1 MPIILTLGEVLRAC
15 EEAAT
20 YIGDAS
26 VLATRPAAL
35 STDSRTC
42 GVNELFFA
50 LRGDK
55 FDGHDFLP
63 QVFNRQAL
71 AAVVARAWRRSHP
84 QSKGNFIVVDDPL
97 LALQRLGR
105 TIRRRWGKP
114 VVALTGSNGKTT
126 TKEMLAALLSRKYL
140 VHKTSGNL
148 NNHIGVPLT
157 LSQLTHAHE
166 LAVIEMGANHFNEI
180 AGLCELA
187 APNYGLITNVGR
199 AHVEF
204 FGDLAGVARAKTE
217 LFAYLKAHDG
227 IAFLNADD
235 NRLVAAH
242 PSGLKTVTFGLHN
255 PAQVRGTIKA
265 IDPEGHVT
273 LTWREREIRLPVPG
287 AHNASNALAA
297 IAVADFFGLDPAT
310 ISAGLESFAGVAKRM
325 QILHTAGM
333 TIINDAY
340 NANPESMKAALEFLA
355 QYPKPEHGRRV
366 AILGDMLEMGASA
379 EMVHRELGEF
389 ITTLPLQA
397 VFAYGPH
404 MRHLVHSV
412 GQHCWALHFED
423 KNDLMYE
430 VSRSVRE
437 GDVLLL
443 KGSRGMAMEQ
453 VLEKLPAQA

>member
-1 MPIILTLGEVLRAC
+1 MPILFTLGEVLQAF

-20 YIGDAS
+20 YVGEAS
-26 VLATRPAAL
+26 RLATRPAAL

-50 LRGDK
+50 LQGDK

-63 QVFNRQAL
+63 EVFQRQAL
-71 AAVVARAWRRSHP
+71 AAVVAKTWHRRHP
-84 QSKGNFIVVDDPL
+84 RRKGNFIVVDDPL

-105 TIRRRWGKP
+105 NIRRRWGRP
-114 VVALTGSNGKTT
+114 VIALTGSNGKTT
-126 TKEMLAALLSRKYL
+126 TKELLAALLSRRHL

-166 LAVIEMGANHFNEI
+166 LAVIEMGANHFHEI
-180 AGLCELA
+180 ARLCELA
-187 APNYGLITNVGR
+187 APNYGLITNIGR

-217 LFAYLKAHDG
+217 LFAYLQKRDG
-227 IAFLNADD
+227 IAFLNADEA
-235 NRLVAAH
+235 RLVTVH
-242 PSGLKTVTFGLHN
+242 PSGLKTVTFGLHQ
-255 PAQVRGTIKA
+255 PAQVHGTIKA
-265 IDPEGHVT
+265 VDREGHVT
-273 LTWREREIRLPVPG
+273 LTWRGLDIRLPVPG
-287 AHNASNALAA
+287 VHNASNALAA
-297 IAVADFFGLDPAT
+297 IAVADFFGLDSAT
-310 ISAGLESFAGVAKRM
+310 IKAGIESFTGVARRM
-325 QILHTAGM
+325 QILQIAGM
-333 TIINDAY
+333 IVINDAY

-355 QYPKPEHGRRV
+355 QYPRPEHGRRV

-379 EMVHRELGEF
+379 EAVHRELGEF
-389 ITTLPLQA
+389 IATLPIQA
-397 VFAYGPH
+397 VFAYGPQ
-404 MRHLVHSV
+404 MRHLVHAI

-430 VSRSVRE
+430 VSRSVRA
-437 GDVLLL
+437 GDILLL

-453 VLEKLPAQA
+453 VLEKLPAPA

>member
-20 YIGDAS
+20 YVGDAS
-26 VLATRPAAL
+26 LLATRPAAL

-42 GVNELFFA
+42 SVNELFFA
-50 LRGDK
+50 LQGDK

-84 QSKGNFIVVDDPL
+84 RSKGNFIVVDDPL

-126 TKEMLAALLSRKYL
+126 TKEMLAALLSRKHL

-166 LAVIEMGANHFNEI
+166 LAVIEMGANHF
-180 AGLCELA
+180 
-187 APNYGLITNVGR
+187 GR

-217 LFAYLKAHDG
+217 LFAYLQAHDG

-235 NRLVAAH
+235 NRLVAVH
-242 PSGLKTVTFGLHN
+242 PSGLKTITFGLHN

-297 IAVADFFGLDPAT
+297 IAVADFLGLDPAT

-355 QYPKPEHGRRV
+355 QYPKPEHGRRL

-397 VFAYGPH
+397 VFAYGPQ
-404 MRHLVHSV
+404 MRHLVHAV